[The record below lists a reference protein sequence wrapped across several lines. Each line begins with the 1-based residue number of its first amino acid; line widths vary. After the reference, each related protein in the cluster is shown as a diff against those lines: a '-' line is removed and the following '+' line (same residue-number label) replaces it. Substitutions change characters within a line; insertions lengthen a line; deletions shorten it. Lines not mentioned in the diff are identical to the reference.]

1 MDNMEKLTNMF
12 EEFLMLYKFVNKK
25 TILDTLQ
32 SELNSNQLKEIYN
45 LTDGEHSTRDI
56 AGQITQ
62 KCGHVTIAR
71 LWKQWALK
79 GLVVATERQGRV
91 KAAFNLDEYEITQI
105 REEE

>member
-12 EEFLMLYKFVNKK
+12 EEFLILYKFVNKK

-32 SELNSNQLKEIYN
+32 SELNSNQLKEIYS

-56 AGQITQ
+56 AGLITQ
-62 KCGHVTIAR
+62 KCSHVKIAG

-79 GLVVATERQGRV
+79 GLVTSAERSGRV
-91 KAAFNLDEYEITQI
+91 KAAFNLDEYGITQI
-105 REEE
+105 QEEE